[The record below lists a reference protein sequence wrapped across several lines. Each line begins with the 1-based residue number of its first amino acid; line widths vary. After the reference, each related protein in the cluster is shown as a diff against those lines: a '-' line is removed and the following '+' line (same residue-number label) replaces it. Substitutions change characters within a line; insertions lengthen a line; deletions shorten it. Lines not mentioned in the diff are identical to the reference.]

1 MFTGLVEEKGKVVN
15 IRPIA
20 EGLLLDIECV
30 RVLEELKVNDSVS
43 VSGICLTVI
52 SRDKRTFR
60 VQAVQETIRRTT
72 IRGWSRGTTV
82 NLERACTPETRLG
95 GHIVQGH
102 VDGIGT
108 VKRIK
113 KMGQS
118 AEWVIEIPESLAR
131 YCVEKGP
138 IALDGIS
145 LTIANLK
152 ANMLI
157 VALIPHTL
165 KVTTFGDKRIGDHLN
180 IEVDL
185 LAKYIEKLILP
196 EGTGGNPSV
205 TGGKNISQ
213 DPGTNPEDLRRTKL

>member
-1 MFTGLVEEKGKVVN
+1 MFTGLIEEKGKVVT
-15 IRPIA
+15 IRPIT
-20 EGLLLDIECV
+20 EGLQLDIECTK
-30 RVLEELKVNDSVS
+30 VLDGLEVNDSIS
-43 VSGICLTVI
+43 VSGICLTVV
-52 SRDKRTFR
+52 SRGKRSFR
-60 VQAVQETIRRTT
+60 VQAVRETIQRTT

-113 KMGQS
+113 KVGQS
-118 AEWVIEIPESLAR
+118 AEWVIEITEFLSR

-152 ANMLI
+152 ANMLT
-157 VALIPHTL
+157 VALIPHTI
-165 KVTTFGDKRIGDHLN
+165 KVTTFGDKRVGDHIN
-180 IEVDL
+180 AEVDL
-185 LAKYIEKLILP
+185 LAKYTEKLIFP
-196 EGTGGNPSV
+196 ERSRL
-205 TGGKNISQ
+205 IQ
-213 DPGTNPEDLRRTKL
+213 